1 MQVRDSLSAGCPLHY
16 THYFLFIQVKKKKN
30 LFITNKHINQTSD

>member
-1 MQVRDSLSAGCPLHY
+1 MYSVEEYTDSVL
-16 THYFLFIQVKKKKN
+16 VKKKKKKN